1 MTPESP
7 AYHPPLPGDQYCYAM
22 ATLSFREVEKIEW
35 LSNSERHYTDATG
48 EEDLG
53 NIDAV
58 DVDGD
63 WIVVE
68 GDCGRVRVRGSL
80 PYFELD
86 N

>member
-68 GDCGRVRVRGSL
+68 GDWGRVRVRGSL

>member
-1 MTPESP
+1 
-7 AYHPPLPGDQYCYAM
+7 M
-22 ATLSFREVEKIEW
+22 ATLSFREVEKMEW

-53 NIDAV
+53 NIDALN
-58 DVDGD
+58 VDGD

-68 GDCGRVRVRGSL
+68 RDWGRVRVRGSL